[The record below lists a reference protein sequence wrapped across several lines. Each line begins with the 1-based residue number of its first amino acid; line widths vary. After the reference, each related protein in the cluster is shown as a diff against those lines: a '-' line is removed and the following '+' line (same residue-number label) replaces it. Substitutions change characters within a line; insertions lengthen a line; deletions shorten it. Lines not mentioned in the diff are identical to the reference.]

1 MVIVSQLN
9 PGQVGFYRVQY
20 SSAMLE
26 RLLPAIRDNSLPPR
40 DRLGLQSDLFALVNK
55 KTQLDFSF
63 LEQALEH
70 LRLCSH
76 HTRKLLSRHE
86 NHTRQGFCS
95 HTFLYRRVEANNR
108 INTVIRRRWRRG
120 ILNYLLYVEA
130 ISSTTWQG
138 GHVRSQNNR
147 IFSGRIYMKIEF
159 SSQRCFCSWPPTLPP
174 WRHVQNS
181 NLGIGGSFS
190 VLRMIQSPNGV
201 MQIVEE
207 TLNNTH
213 ITKQWLLFPQHYET
227 YFDTNVF

>member
-95 HTFLYRRVEANNR
+95 HTFLYRRVGANNR

-159 SSQRCFCSWPPTLPP
+159 SSQR
-174 WRHVQNS
+174 RE
-181 NLGIGGSFS
+181 
-190 VLRMIQSPNGV
+190 M
-201 MQIVEE
+201 
-207 TLNNTH
+207 
-213 ITKQWLLFPQHYET
+213 LLFLT
-227 YFDTNVF
+227 TNIATVTSRAKQQFRNWR

>member
-1 MVIVSQLN
+1 MIVLQLN

-86 NHTRQGFCS
+86 NHTGQGFCS
-95 HTFLYRRVEANNR
+95 FTFLYRRVGANNR
-108 INTVIRRRWRRG
+108 INTVIRRRWHRG
-120 ILNYLLYVEA
+120 IL
-130 ISSTTWQG
+130 
-138 GHVRSQNNR
+138 
-147 IFSGRIYMKIEF
+147 K
-159 SSQRCFCSWPPTLPP
+159 LPLIIMLKP
-174 WRHVQNS
+174 SPLFLICNHATRRLCW
-181 NLGIGGSFS
+181 GS
-190 VLRMIQSPNGV
+190 
-201 MQIVEE
+201 
-207 TLNNTH
+207 
-213 ITKQWLLFPQHYET
+213 KQ
-227 YFDTNVF
+227 